1 MAACPFASSGARST
15 LTRQCHMWCRW
26 HCQPAPAQG
35 APAQGGDPASTE
47 TSHRGRATE
56 PRTSDRKPATA
67 WEGRRRSSARRSS
80 RSPPTSRSG
89 VRERTTC
96 TSTSGGAR
104 TCVLLP
110 MYAFPGN
117 PKAIWLTEAL
127 PAPLT
132 NSYAPDEFICPI
144 THEVMVDAVWAICCA
159 TPLVRAPPLAPSRA
173 GLQRR
178 PAP

>member
-89 VRERTTC
+89 VRERTIC
-96 TSTSGGAR
+96 TSGSHRQQPRALSGAKGSSMW
-104 TCVLLP
+104 LLTMP
-110 MYAFPGN
+110 LGDTMRAWYLAGNIHDFRRRAYMCLASNVRVPGQSEGDLVDRGS
-117 PKAIWLTEAL
+117 AG
-127 PAPLT
+127 
-132 NSYAPDEFICPI
+132 SSDEFICP
-144 THEVMVDAVWAICCA
+144 
-159 TPLVRAPPLAPSRA
+159 
-173 GLQRR
+173 
-178 PAP
+178 